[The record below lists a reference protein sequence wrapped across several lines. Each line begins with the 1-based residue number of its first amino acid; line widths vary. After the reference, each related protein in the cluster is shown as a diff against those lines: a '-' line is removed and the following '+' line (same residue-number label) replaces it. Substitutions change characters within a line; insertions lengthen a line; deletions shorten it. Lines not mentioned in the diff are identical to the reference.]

1 VNRRRALLGTLALP
15 FLCATTTRAQSPPM
29 IADSLRSRIDTLV
42 DGVRSRNAVAG
53 AVVAVVEDGRVA
65 HLRGYGMVNRDE
77 SRAVDPELTTFGLSS
92 ISKVF
97 TAIAVLRL
105 VEQGQLSLDD
115 AVHRHVPL
123 EPLETA
129 WGRRVQ
135 VGHLLTHAGGFDER
149 TIGIAARTP
158 ADIVPLGEYL
168 ARDLPPIVREPGQTA
183 SYSNHGFALA
193 GLLVE
198 HVAGEPFARHL
209 RRHVLEPLGMRSSGF
224 EQPLPAELE
233 RARAL
238 PYRHGRPELV
248 PRIFFNDPPAAA
260 LYSTGGDMARFMA
273 AFLGD
278 SSSSLGTV
286 LRSTA
291 PMRERQLMHH
301 PALNGLT
308 YGFRERRDA
317 GVRGL
322 QQGGDWDD
330 YTSDLI
336 LAPTPRRGVFVAMSG
351 DGASAL
357 ADSIWRLLLAQPTV
371 ARDGVEMKSGEMLA
385 DSDVASDSRDP
396 AGTYRLNRH
405 SRHTLARMG
414 VLTGAIGEAS
424 VTRRGGRWLLGDS
437 ELTPAGPALYHR
449 AGGSDVAFRFDADGR
464 ATHLFTGGAP
474 YVAYERVRWYE
485 RRGLH
490 LALLGMTFAILVGT
504 LWRAAV
510 KWPLSPPGTDRT
522 LVVWRWAMTA
532 AAAGGTWLV
541 VGLGAVLLAVSLNDF
556 QYGTPLA
563 LRVVLAGGFVCGA
576 GAAVAVVTG
585 IVAALRPRD
594 DLRQRLGRLG
604 LSLAAG
610 VFAALVYYWRLL
622 PPYA

>member
-1 VNRRRALLGTLALP
+1 
-15 FLCATTTRAQSPPM
+15 
-29 IADSLRSRIDTLV
+29 
-42 DGVRSRNAVAG
+42 
-53 AVVAVVEDGRVA
+53 
-65 HLRGYGMVNRDE
+65 
-77 SRAVDPELTTFGLSS
+77 
-92 ISKVF
+92 
-97 TAIAVLRL
+97 
-105 VEQGQLSLDD
+105 
-115 AVHRHVPL
+115 
-123 EPLETA
+123 
-129 WGRRVQ
+129 
-135 VGHLLTHAGGFDER
+135 
-149 TIGIAARTP
+149 
-158 ADIVPLGEYL
+158 
-168 ARDLPPIVREPGQTA
+168 
-183 SYSNHGFALA
+183 
-193 GLLVE
+193 
-198 HVAGEPFARHL
+198 
-209 RRHVLEPLGMRSSGF
+209 
-224 EQPLPAELE
+224 
-233 RARAL
+233 
-238 PYRHGRPELV
+238 
-248 PRIFFNDPPAAA
+248 
-260 LYSTGGDMARFMA
+260 
-273 AFLGD
+273 
-278 SSSSLGTV
+278 
-286 LRSTA
+286 
-291 PMRERQLMHH
+291 
-301 PALNGLT
+301 
-308 YGFRERRDA
+308 
-317 GVRGL
+317 
-322 QQGGDWDD
+322 
-330 YTSDLI
+330 
-336 LAPTPRRGVFVAMSG
+336 VFVAMSG
-351 DGASAL
+351 EGASAV

-371 ARDGVEMKSGEMLA
+371 ARDGVEMKSREVLA
-385 DSDVASDSRDP
+385 DSDVASDSRNP

-424 VTRRGGRWLLGDS
+424 VTRSGGRWLLGDS

-576 GAAVAVVTG
+576 GAAVAGVTG
-585 IVAALRPRD
+585 MVAALRPRD